1 MPDINKIIGKVS
13 DFFKKLFE
21 KDSSQ
26 KILSILCAV
35 IIWAVVS
42 ISVYPTMERSIYNVP
57 VTISLEDTYAQAN
70 QLDVISMTPKTVN
83 VTISGK
89 RGQIGDLKTEDLT
102 AVLDASNVMMAREYN
117 LSMNIE
123 CSTGKTFDV
132 VSIEPSTIS
141 VTFDKIVSKEFEIT
155 PQLENVK
162 IASGYM
168 SGDPIVTPSTVT
180 VTGPLDMVSSITK
193 VCAKVAPEQELSSTY
208 EFTTSDLV
216 LYNNNAVISND
227 NQQLTF
233 DKSSF
238 AIQIPVYVR
247 QTLPLNVN
255 IINAPENFDIDYFR
269 SQLVFS
275 VDELTIAAPND
286 KIKDLPELN
295 IGTINMREVDVG
307 SVFEFKAENFLP
319 EDYENLTQIDAVTVT
334 CPSEGI
340 SKKAI
345 AIMGKDIQFVNKPA
359 QFEFEPVAS
368 GMTLFVVGDS
378 DQIAAISKEDLT
390 AQIDLIDFD
399 MQEGDHKMSVDFL
412 ISSYDKVWLNGDEG
426 VATPKIYVTAKLISD
441 E

>member
-319 EDYENLTQIDAVTVT
+319 FKTFRLKARIMY
-334 CPSEGI
+334 SSH
-340 SKKAI
+340 SKR
-345 AIMGKDIQFVNKPA
+345 
-359 QFEFEPVAS
+359 
-368 GMTLFVVGDS
+368 
-378 DQIAAISKEDLT
+378 
-390 AQIDLIDFD
+390 
-399 MQEGDHKMSVDFL
+399 
-412 ISSYDKVWLNGDEG
+412 
-426 VATPKIYVTAKLISD
+426 ISD
-441 E
+441 FKILILLNTLTPILIKHITVFSRNGIVVLDIGIALLFKPRIPLPVIAPH